1 LKLIILLWPRPPKE
15 EFPRLFSRGHIE
27 APSPRVKCLYPVLFP
42 RLFSR
47 GHIEASYWRRNGSYR
62 RGFPRLFSRGHI
74 EAARREKK

>member
-1 LKLIILLWPRPPKE
+1 MNFRGYSVAATLKHFFEHQVDVYRPE
-15 EFPRLFSRGHIE
+15 
-27 APSPRVKCLYPVLFP
+27 FP